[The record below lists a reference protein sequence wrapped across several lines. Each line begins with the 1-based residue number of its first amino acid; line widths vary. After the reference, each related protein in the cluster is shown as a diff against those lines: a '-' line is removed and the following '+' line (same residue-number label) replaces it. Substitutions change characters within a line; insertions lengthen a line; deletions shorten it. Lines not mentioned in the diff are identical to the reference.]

1 MHRIVWRASFCAQ
14 GDAEEANSEARQAED
29 KARRAMLDAAKIAD
43 ELRLEQER
51 AQQLE
56 REKKEME
63 VSKSPETRF

>member
-1 MHRIVWRASFCAQ
+1 
-14 GDAEEANSEARQAED
+14 
-29 KARRAMLDAAKIAD
+29 MLDAAKIAD